1 MKANSKDS
9 IMPASFKAVRFQENP
24 IIRPG
29 MPGLEGEDGANINGP
44 SLIRVPDWVEKPLG
58 KYYLYFAHHGGKHIR
73 LAYADAMA
81 GPWTI
86 YKGGVLK
93 VTDTKSHVA
102 SPDVHVDM
110 EKKEIRM
117 YFHRSEGKGLQ
128 ETFVA
133 LSRNGLD
140 FTERPEVLGSFYF
153 RVFKYGDWYYAFAK
167 NVNIDGTIYRSKD
180 GLSGFEKGPSYL
192 PGVRHTAL
200 WVEADTLNLVYT
212 IVGEKD
218 TPERIYMS
226 QINLKQDWLKWK
238 PSAPQLLLEPTEKYE
253 GTDKPVKPSKYG
265 KIIGSVRQLRDPAIF
280 EEDGSRYL
288 LYSVAGESGI
298 GIAELK

>member
-1 MKANSKDS
+1 
-9 IMPASFKAVRFQENP
+9 
-24 IIRPG
+24 

-44 SLIRVPDWVEKPLG
+44 SLIRVPDWVEKPFG
-58 KYYLYFAHHGGKHIR
+58 KYYLYFAHHNGKYIR
-73 LAYADAMA
+73 LAYADSLA
-81 GPWTI
+81 GPWAI
-86 YKGGVLK
+86 YKGGVLS
-93 VTDTKSHVA
+93 VNDMKSHVA

-117 YFHRSEGKGLQ
+117 YFHRPGVVKGFQ
-128 ETFVA
+128 ESFVA
-133 LSRNGLD
+133 LSKNGLD

-180 GLSGFEKGPSYL
+180 GLSKFEKGPSYL

-200 WVEADTLNLVYT
+200 WVEGDTLNLAYT
-212 IVGEKD
+212 IVGEKN
-218 TPERIYMS
+218 TPERIYLS
-226 QINLKQDWLKWK
+226 KIDLKQDWLQWK
-238 PSAPQLLLEPTEKYE
+238 PSSPQLLLEPAEKYE
-253 GTDKPVKPSKYG
+253 GAHKPFMPSDYG
-265 KIIGSVRQLRDPAIF
+265 KINGTVRQLRDPAIF
-280 EEDGSRYL
+280 EEDGRRYL